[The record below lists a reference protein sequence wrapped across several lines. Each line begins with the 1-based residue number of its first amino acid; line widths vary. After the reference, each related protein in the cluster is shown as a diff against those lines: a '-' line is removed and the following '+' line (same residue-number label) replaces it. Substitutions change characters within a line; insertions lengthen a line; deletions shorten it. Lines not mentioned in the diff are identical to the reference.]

1 MAKKTIRWRWG
12 CAGAAVAGVGLLVAG
27 CEWMNGVDYSD
38 GNRVGVVVKLSRKG
52 VFWKTWE
59 GVVAVGG
66 GDGQVFSA
74 LTHAFSVDRQA
85 RHGEDVE
92 ALERALDEAAT
103 RGTRVKI
110 RYVEALFGWPWRG
123 ETDYFVQSVEPA
135 EPETPR

>member
-1 MAKKTIRWRWG
+1 MSTKKIRWRWG
-12 CAGAAVAGVGLLVAG
+12 CAGAAVAALGLLVGG

-52 VFWKTWE
+52 VLWKTWE

-74 LTHAFSVDRQA
+74 LTHSFSVDRQA

-92 ALERALDEAAT
+92 ALQRALDEAAT

-110 RYVEALFGWPWRG
+110 RYVEALFSWPWRG

-135 EPETPR
+135 DAERPR